1 MRKKLQN
8 REIVSYICD
17 NQPKTTLSDGTI
29 TPTCIVSDADGADP
43 AIGSAPAPSPAFGGA
58 EPFRCRVSRGGSCCE
73 LPESIAYET
82 LFLLENPLLAV
93 VSGAACRLFRRRAAT
108 AIPDEGFREYCLERY
123 DRDKDGRLSK
133 DEVLAVTSM
142 TNYATRYIRSL
153 EGIEYFGNL
162 ETLYWGECDVP
173 SLDLRYNARLEK
185 VRFSYP
191 TKMTCLRG
199 PIGNAPLAIEFLF
212 SCNLEELDLSGCENV
227 QELLTSAAVLEEV
240 TLTSVDLPDPSHLQY
255 LNIAAANA
263 GCYDTLLAGAVNLKE
278 LYCNF
283 YPDAVLDL
291 SGCPKLESLTVLTFA
306 ESALAKIRLRKGLS
320 QLRELKIYDENNK
333 DYSHLV
339 EIEYVE

>member
-1 MRKKLQN
+1 MKPYF
-8 REIVSYICD
+8 SW
-17 NQPKTTLSDGTI
+17 KTL
-29 TPTCIVSDADGADP
+29 C
-43 AIGSAPAPSPAFGGA
+43 
-58 EPFRCRVSRGGSCCE
+58 
-73 LPESIAYET
+73 
-82 LFLLENPLLAV
+82 LLLCLALLAGCSDDEQPDPQLPPLV
-93 VSGAACRLFRRRAAT
+93 WPDDVAT
-108 AIPDEGFREYCLERY
+108 AIPDEGFREYCLERH
-123 DRDKDGRLSK
+123 DKDKDGRLSK

-291 SGCPKLESLTVLTFA
+291 SHCPKLEVLSVQTFA
-306 ESALAKIRLRKGLS
+306 GSSLSKIRLRKEAPLDM
-320 QLRELKIYDENNK
+320 QFKIRNEDGE
-333 DYSHLV
+333 DCRHLI
-339 EIEYVE
+339 EIEYVQ

>member
-1 MRKKLQN
+1 MSNKSNRATVKKRSILLSGLFVLMMCLAGCSDDD
-8 REIVSYICD
+8 E
-17 NQPKTTLSDGTI
+17 QP
-29 TPTCIVSDADGADP
+29 DP
-43 AIGSAPAPSPAFGGA
+43 Q
-58 EPFRCRVSRGGSCCE
+58 
-73 LPESIAYET
+73 LP
-82 LFLLENPLLAV
+82 PLV
-93 VSGAACRLFRRRAAT
+93 WPDDVAA

-142 TNYATRYIRSL
+142 INYDARNIRSF

-199 PIGNAPLAIEFLF
+199 PIGNAALAIEFLF

-255 LNIAAANA
+255 LTIAAVDA
-263 GCYDTLLAGAVNLKE
+263 GCYDALLAGAVNLKR
-278 LYCNF
+278 LYCDF

-291 SGCPKLESLTVLTFA
+291 SHCPKLEVLSVQTFA
-306 ESALAKIRLRKGLS
+306 GSSLSKIRLRKEAPLDM
-320 QLRELKIYDENNK
+320 QFKIRNEDGE
-333 DYSHLV
+333 DCRHLI
-339 EIEYVE
+339 EIEYVQ

>member
-1 MRKKLQN
+1 MCL
-8 REIVSYICD
+8 
-17 NQPKTTLSDGTI
+17 
-29 TPTCIVSDADGADP
+29 A
-43 AIGSAPAPSPAFGGA
+43 
-58 EPFRCRVSRGGSCCE
+58 
-73 LPESIAYET
+73 
-82 LFLLENPLLAV
+82 LLAGCSDDEQPDPQLPPLV
-93 VSGAACRLFRRRAAT
+93 WPDDVAA
-108 AIPDEGFREYCLERY
+108 AIPDEGFREYCLERH
-123 DRDKDGRLSK
+123 DKDKDGRLSK

-142 TNYATRYIRSL
+142 INYDARNIRSF

-263 GCYDTLLAGAVNLKE
+263 GCYDTLLAGAVNLKR
-278 LYCNF
+278 LYCDF

-291 SGCPKLESLTVLTFA
+291 SHCPKLEVLSVQTFA
-306 ESALAKIRLRKGLS
+306 GSSLSKIRLRKEAPLDM
-320 QLRELKIYDENNK
+320 QFKIRNEDGE
-333 DYSHLV
+333 DCRHLI
-339 EIEYVE
+339 EIEYVQ

>member
-1 MRKKLQN
+1 MSNKSNRATVKKRSILLSGLFVLMMCLAGCSDDD
-8 REIVSYICD
+8 E
-17 NQPKTTLSDGTI
+17 QP
-29 TPTCIVSDADGADP
+29 DP
-43 AIGSAPAPSPAFGGA
+43 Q
-58 EPFRCRVSRGGSCCE
+58 
-73 LPESIAYET
+73 LP
-82 LFLLENPLLAV
+82 PLV
-93 VSGAACRLFRRRAAT
+93 WPDDVAA

-255 LNIAAANA
+255 LTIAAVDA
-263 GCYDTLLAGAVNLKE
+263 GCYDALLAGAVNLKR
-278 LYCNF
+278 LYCDF

-291 SGCPKLESLTVLTFA
+291 SHCPKLEVLSVQTFA
-306 ESALAKIRLRKGLS
+306 GSSLSKIRLRKEAPLDMQFEIRNEDGEDC
-320 QLRELKIYDENNK
+320 R
-333 DYSHLV
+333 HLI
-339 EIEYVE
+339 EIEYVQ

>member
-1 MRKKLQN
+1 MSNKSNRATVKKRSILLSGLFVLMMCLAGCSDDD
-8 REIVSYICD
+8 E
-17 NQPKTTLSDGTI
+17 QP
-29 TPTCIVSDADGADP
+29 DP
-43 AIGSAPAPSPAFGGA
+43 Q
-58 EPFRCRVSRGGSCCE
+58 
-73 LPESIAYET
+73 LP
-82 LFLLENPLLAV
+82 PLV
-93 VSGAACRLFRRRAAT
+93 WPDDVAT
-108 AIPDEGFREYCLERY
+108 AIPDEGFREYCLERH
-123 DRDKDGRLSK
+123 DKDKDGRLSK

-142 TNYATRYIRSL
+142 INYDARNIRSF

-291 SGCPKLESLTVLTFA
+291 SHCPKLEVLSVQTFA
-306 ESALAKIRLRKGLS
+306 GSSLSKIRLRKEAPLDM
-320 QLRELKIYDENNK
+320 QFKIRNEDGE
-333 DYSHLV
+333 DCRHLI
-339 EIEYVE
+339 EIEYVQ

>member
-1 MRKKLQN
+1 MSNKSNRATVKKRSILLSGLFVLMMCLAGCSDDD
-8 REIVSYICD
+8 E
-17 NQPKTTLSDGTI
+17 QP
-29 TPTCIVSDADGADP
+29 DP
-43 AIGSAPAPSPAFGGA
+43 Q
-58 EPFRCRVSRGGSCCE
+58 
-73 LPESIAYET
+73 LP
-82 LFLLENPLLAV
+82 PLV
-93 VSGAACRLFRRRAAT
+93 WPDDVAA
-108 AIPDEGFREYCLERY
+108 AIPDEGFREYCLERH
-123 DRDKDGRLSK
+123 DKDKDGRLSK

-142 TNYATRYIRSL
+142 INYDARNIRSF

-255 LNIAAANA
+255 LTIAAVDA
-263 GCYDTLLAGAVNLKE
+263 GCYDALLAGAVNLKR
-278 LYCNF
+278 LYCDF

-291 SGCPKLESLTVLTFA
+291 SHCPKLEVLSVQTFA
-306 ESALAKIRLRKGLS
+306 GSSLSKIRLRKEAPLDM
-320 QLRELKIYDENNK
+320 QFKIRNEDGE
-333 DYSHLV
+333 DCRHLI
-339 EIEYVE
+339 EIEYVQ

>member
-1 MRKKLQN
+1 MKPYF
-8 REIVSYICD
+8 SW
-17 NQPKTTLSDGTI
+17 KTL
-29 TPTCIVSDADGADP
+29 C
-43 AIGSAPAPSPAFGGA
+43 
-58 EPFRCRVSRGGSCCE
+58 
-73 LPESIAYET
+73 
-82 LFLLENPLLAV
+82 LLLCLALLAGCSDDDEQPDPQLPPLV
-93 VSGAACRLFRRRAAT
+93 WPDDVAT

-133 DEVLAVTSM
+133 EEVLAVTSM
-142 TNYATRYIRSL
+142 TNYATRYISSL

-255 LNIAAANA
+255 LTIAAVDA
-263 GCYDTLLAGAVNLKE
+263 GCYDALLAGAVNLKR
-278 LYCNF
+278 LYCDF

-291 SGCPKLESLTVLTFA
+291 SHCPKLEVLSVQTFA
-306 ESALAKIRLRKGLS
+306 GSSLSKIRLRKEAPLDMQFEIRNEDGEDC
-320 QLRELKIYDENNK
+320 R
-333 DYSHLV
+333 HLI
-339 EIEYVE
+339 EIEYVQ

>member
-1 MRKKLQN
+1 MSNKSNRATVKKRSILLSGLFVLMMCLAGCSDDD
-8 REIVSYICD
+8 E
-17 NQPKTTLSDGTI
+17 QP
-29 TPTCIVSDADGADP
+29 DP
-43 AIGSAPAPSPAFGGA
+43 Q
-58 EPFRCRVSRGGSCCE
+58 
-73 LPESIAYET
+73 LP
-82 LFLLENPLLAV
+82 PLV
-93 VSGAACRLFRRRAAT
+93 WPDDVAA

-255 LNIAAANA
+255 LTIAAVDA
-263 GCYDTLLAGAVNLKE
+263 GCYDALLAGAVNLKR
-278 LYCNF
+278 LYCDF

-291 SGCPKLESLTVLTFA
+291 SHCPKLEVLSVQTFA
-306 ESALAKIRLRKGLS
+306 GSSLSKIRLRKEAPLDM
-320 QLRELKIYDENNK
+320 QFKIRNEDGE
-333 DYSHLV
+333 DCRHLI
-339 EIEYVE
+339 EIEYVQ

>member
-1 MRKKLQN
+1 MKPYF
-8 REIVSYICD
+8 SW
-17 NQPKTTLSDGTI
+17 KTL
-29 TPTCIVSDADGADP
+29 C
-43 AIGSAPAPSPAFGGA
+43 
-58 EPFRCRVSRGGSCCE
+58 
-73 LPESIAYET
+73 
-82 LFLLENPLLAV
+82 LLLCLALLAGCSDDEQPDPQLPPLV
-93 VSGAACRLFRRRAAT
+93 WPDDVAT
-108 AIPDEGFREYCLERY
+108 AIPDEGFREYCLERH
-123 DRDKDGRLSK
+123 DKDKDGRLSK

-263 GCYDTLLAGAVNLKE
+263 GCYDTLLAGAVNLKR
-278 LYCNF
+278 LYCDF

-291 SGCPKLESLTVLTFA
+291 SHCPKLEVLSVQTFA
-306 ESALAKIRLRKGLS
+306 GSSLSKIRLRKEAPLDM
-320 QLRELKIYDENNK
+320 QFKIRNEDGE
-333 DYSHLV
+333 DCRHLI
-339 EIEYVE
+339 EIEYVQ

>member
-1 MRKKLQN
+1 MKPYF
-8 REIVSYICD
+8 SW
-17 NQPKTTLSDGTI
+17 KTL
-29 TPTCIVSDADGADP
+29 C
-43 AIGSAPAPSPAFGGA
+43 
-58 EPFRCRVSRGGSCCE
+58 
-73 LPESIAYET
+73 
-82 LFLLENPLLAV
+82 LLLCLALLAGCSDDEQPDPQLPPLV
-93 VSGAACRLFRRRAAT
+93 WPDDVAA

-291 SGCPKLESLTVLTFA
+291 SHCPKLEVLSVQTFA
-306 ESALAKIRLRKGLS
+306 GSSLSKIVRRKEAPLDMQFKIRNEDGEDCR
-320 QLRELKIYDENNK
+320 
-333 DYSHLV
+333 HLI
-339 EIEYVE
+339 EIEYVQ

>member
-1 MRKKLQN
+1 MKPYF
-8 REIVSYICD
+8 SW
-17 NQPKTTLSDGTI
+17 KTL
-29 TPTCIVSDADGADP
+29 C
-43 AIGSAPAPSPAFGGA
+43 
-58 EPFRCRVSRGGSCCE
+58 
-73 LPESIAYET
+73 
-82 LFLLENPLLAV
+82 LLLCLALLAGCSDDDEQPDPQLPPLV
-93 VSGAACRLFRRRAAT
+93 WPDDVAT

-133 DEVLAVTSM
+133 EEVLAVTSM

-255 LNIAAANA
+255 LTIAAVDA
-263 GCYDTLLAGAVNLKE
+263 GCYDALLAGAVNLKR
-278 LYCNF
+278 LYCDF
-283 YPDAVLDL
+283 YPDAVLNL
-291 SGCPKLESLTVLTFA
+291 SHCPKLEVLSVQTFA
-306 ESALAKIRLRKGLS
+306 GSSLSKIRLRKEAPLDMQFEIRNEDGEDC
-320 QLRELKIYDENNK
+320 R
-333 DYSHLV
+333 HLI
-339 EIEYVE
+339 EIEYVQ

>member
-1 MRKKLQN
+1 MSNKSNRATVKKRSILLSGLFVLMMCLAGCSDDD
-8 REIVSYICD
+8 E
-17 NQPKTTLSDGTI
+17 QP
-29 TPTCIVSDADGADP
+29 DP
-43 AIGSAPAPSPAFGGA
+43 Q
-58 EPFRCRVSRGGSCCE
+58 
-73 LPESIAYET
+73 LP
-82 LFLLENPLLAV
+82 PLV
-93 VSGAACRLFRRRAAT
+93 WPDDVAT
-108 AIPDEGFREYCLERY
+108 AIPDEGFREYCLERH
-123 DRDKDGRLSK
+123 DKDKDGRLSK

-255 LNIAAANA
+255 LTIAAVDA
-263 GCYDTLLAGAVNLKE
+263 GCYDALLAGAVNLKR
-278 LYCNF
+278 LYCDF

-291 SGCPKLESLTVLTFA
+291 SHCPKLEVLSVQTFA
-306 ESALAKIRLRKGLS
+306 GSSLSKIRLRKEAPLDM
-320 QLRELKIYDENNK
+320 QFKIRNEDGE
-333 DYSHLV
+333 DCRHLI
-339 EIEYVE
+339 EIEYVQ

>member
-1 MRKKLQN
+1 M
-8 REIVSYICD
+8 
-17 NQPKTTLSDGTI
+17 
-29 TPTCIVSDADGADP
+29 
-43 AIGSAPAPSPAFGGA
+43 
-58 EPFRCRVSRGGSCCE
+58 
-73 LPESIAYET
+73 
-82 LFLLENPLLAV
+82 LLCLALLAGCSDDEQPDPQLPPLV
-93 VSGAACRLFRRRAAT
+93 WPDDVAT

-263 GCYDTLLAGAVNLKE
+263 GCYDTLLAGAVNLKR

>member
-1 MRKKLQN
+1 M
-8 REIVSYICD
+8 
-17 NQPKTTLSDGTI
+17 
-29 TPTCIVSDADGADP
+29 
-43 AIGSAPAPSPAFGGA
+43 
-58 EPFRCRVSRGGSCCE
+58 
-73 LPESIAYET
+73 
-82 LFLLENPLLAV
+82 LLCLALLAGCSDDDEQPDPQLPPLV
-93 VSGAACRLFRRRAAT
+93 WPDDVAT

-133 DEVLAVTSM
+133 EEVLAVTSM

-255 LNIAAANA
+255 LTIAAVDA
-263 GCYDTLLAGAVNLKE
+263 GCYDALLAGAVNLKR
-278 LYCNF
+278 LYCDF

-291 SGCPKLESLTVLTFA
+291 SHCPKLEVLSVQTFA
-306 ESALAKIRLRKGLS
+306 GSSLSKIRLRKEAPLDMQFEIRNEDGEDC
-320 QLRELKIYDENNK
+320 R
-333 DYSHLV
+333 HLI
-339 EIEYVE
+339 EIEYVQ

>member
-1 MRKKLQN
+1 MKPYF
-8 REIVSYICD
+8 SW
-17 NQPKTTLSDGTI
+17 KTL
-29 TPTCIVSDADGADP
+29 C
-43 AIGSAPAPSPAFGGA
+43 
-58 EPFRCRVSRGGSCCE
+58 
-73 LPESIAYET
+73 
-82 LFLLENPLLAV
+82 LLLCLALLAGCSDDDEQPDPQLPPLV
-93 VSGAACRLFRRRAAT
+93 WPDDVAT

-142 TNYATRYIRSL
+142 TNYTTRYIRSF
-153 EGIEYFGNL
+153 EGIEYFRNL

-185 VRFSYP
+185 VRFSCP

-212 SCNLEELDLSGCENV
+212 SCNLEELDLSGCGNV

>member
-1 MRKKLQN
+1 MKRLL
-8 REIVSYICD
+8 IICLSAALVSLAGCSD
-17 NQPKTTLSDGTI
+17 DDEQP
-29 TPTCIVSDADGADP
+29 DP
-43 AIGSAPAPSPAFGGA
+43 Q
-58 EPFRCRVSRGGSCCE
+58 
-73 LPESIAYET
+73 LP
-82 LFLLENPLLAV
+82 PLV
-93 VSGAACRLFRRRAAT
+93 WPDDVAA
-108 AIPDEGFREYCLERY
+108 AIPDEGFREYCLERH
-123 DRDKDGRLSK
+123 DKDKDGRLSK

-255 LNIAAANA
+255 LTIAAVDA
-263 GCYDTLLAGAVNLKE
+263 GCYDALLAGAVNLKR
-278 LYCNF
+278 LYCDF

-291 SGCPKLESLTVLTFA
+291 SHCPKLEVLSVQTFA
-306 ESALAKIRLRKGLS
+306 GSSLSKIRLRKEAPLDM
-320 QLRELKIYDENNK
+320 QFKIRNEDGE
-333 DYSHLV
+333 DCRHLI
-339 EIEYVE
+339 EIEYVQ

>member
-1 MRKKLQN
+1 MKPYF
-8 REIVSYICD
+8 SW
-17 NQPKTTLSDGTI
+17 KTL
-29 TPTCIVSDADGADP
+29 C
-43 AIGSAPAPSPAFGGA
+43 
-58 EPFRCRVSRGGSCCE
+58 
-73 LPESIAYET
+73 
-82 LFLLENPLLAV
+82 LLLCLALLAGCSDDEQPDPQLPPLV
-93 VSGAACRLFRRRAAT
+93 WPDDVAT

-263 GCYDTLLAGAVNLKE
+263 GCYDTLLAGASNLVR
-278 LYCNF
+278 LYCHF
-283 YPDAVLDL
+283 YPGEVLDL
-291 SGCPKLESLTVLTFA
+291 SACAKLDELVVQTTSGSTLRKL
-306 ESALAKIRLRKGLS
+306 RLRKDMPLNGG
-320 QLRELKIYDENNK
+320 IYICDENGVC
-333 DYSHLV
+333 SL

>member
-1 MRKKLQN
+1 MKPYF
-8 REIVSYICD
+8 SW
-17 NQPKTTLSDGTI
+17 KTL
-29 TPTCIVSDADGADP
+29 C
-43 AIGSAPAPSPAFGGA
+43 
-58 EPFRCRVSRGGSCCE
+58 
-73 LPESIAYET
+73 
-82 LFLLENPLLAV
+82 LLLCLALLAGCSDDDEQPDPQLPPLV
-93 VSGAACRLFRRRAAT
+93 WPDDVAT

-133 DEVLAVTSM
+133 EEVLAVTSM

-255 LNIAAANA
+255 LTIAAVDA
-263 GCYDTLLAGAVNLKE
+263 GCYDALLAGAVNLKR
-278 LYCNF
+278 LYCDF

-291 SGCPKLESLTVLTFA
+291 SHCPKLEVLSVQTFA
-306 ESALAKIRLRKGLS
+306 GSSLSKIRLRKEAPLDMQFEIRNEDGEDC
-320 QLRELKIYDENNK
+320 R
-333 DYSHLV
+333 HLI
-339 EIEYVE
+339 EIEYVQ